1 MKRVEVS
8 GVPFA
13 HLLWSRLLELW
24 ELQRRPDAR
33 RDRHVSPREE
43 GHPRRAKEHDSGDAE
58 PVEPEAGLE
67 QVRER
72 GVRLRLAKGVDGR
85 EGVPVLQRV
94 LDQALPVRHGG
105 ALAPLHVERRVL
117 EAARD
122 DAHVAPLRHP
132 ARQVLPRRG
141 LEPARDVTE
150 HLEESRPLA
159 QVLSYHE
166 GGTPPRCAGRVA
178 HPRREDRLL
187 LRRWRGQVVECPIPH
202 AVAHEADRED
212 AVRVEHEEVPL
223 RFHGVEGAAQL
234 AAGVVAS
241 HVELVDQPHEPRPPT
256 HRDAEVEIDDQPNEC
271 EAG

>member
-1 MKRVEVS
+1 MHDAIGTFRLGKRGIHGAPKNATAGMPNRLSLGEERGAS
-8 GVPFA
+8 EPA
-13 HLLWSRLLELW
+13 HTR
-24 ELQRRPDAR
+24 
-33 RDRHVSPREE
+33 
-43 GHPRRAKEHDSGDAE
+43 PRRGERAGRGAA
-58 PVEPEAGLE
+58 PEAGLE

-122 DAHVAPLRHP
+122 DAHVAPLCHP

-187 LRRWRGQVVECPIPH
+187 LRRRRGQVVECPIPH

-241 HVELVDQPHEPRPPT
+241 HVELVDQPHKPRPPT